1 MDEIIIEKD
10 SDLTEEA
17 RFHAVREVLKKGRCI
32 VDFTKVDGT
41 SRSMICTLNE
51 ELMNVVGRVISDD
64 VVDITTN
71 FNVVTVWSL
80 ENSAWRAMRVMN
92 IQKVKL
98 LPDSWTVTV
107 EEDPETGEIILP
119 LPPDML
125 AAAGWK
131 DGDTLEWEE
140 GTDGGWFLKKV

>member
-1 MDEIIIEKD
+1 
-10 SDLTEEA
+10 
-17 RFHAVREVLKKGRCI
+17 
-32 VDFTKVDGT
+32 
-41 SRSMICTLNE
+41 
-51 ELMNVVGRVISDD
+51 
-64 VVDITTN
+64 
-71 FNVVTVWSL
+71 
-80 ENSAWRAMRVMN
+80 
-92 IQKVKL
+92 L